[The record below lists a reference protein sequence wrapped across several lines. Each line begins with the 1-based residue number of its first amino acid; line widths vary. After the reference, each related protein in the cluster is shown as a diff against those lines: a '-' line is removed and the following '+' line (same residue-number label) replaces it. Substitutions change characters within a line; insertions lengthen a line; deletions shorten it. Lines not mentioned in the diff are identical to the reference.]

1 MKELWKRLET
11 WLMDH
16 YPELLDSLNDGA
28 TDDMIFEAE
37 EKMGMSLP
45 NDFVESLKLHNGQ
58 KDDFYPGLIGGHQLL
73 SLDDIVAWWQMW
85 NNQLEE
91 GCFNDWEELDF
102 NTNKVKT
109 DQWWRAK
116 WIPIAW
122 RRYNC
127 YCLDLDPSPDGS
139 IGQVIEF
146 LHENEWRK
154 FVGDSF
160 EECFKT
166 MVENLENGTYLLQ
179 EDEDG
184 DLDFNFRGFN
194 QINLRKKKFPM

>member
-37 EKMGMSLP
+37 KKMGISLP

-73 SLDDIVAWWQMW
+73 SLDNILGEWQMW
-85 NNQLEE
+85 TNQLEE
-91 GCFNDWEELDF
+91 GLFNDWVELNFD
-102 NTNKVKT
+102 TNKVKT

-122 RRYNC
+122 RRHNC

-139 IGQVIEF
+139 VGQVIEF
-146 LHENEWRK
+146 LYENEWRE
-154 FVGDSF
+154 FVGNSF
-160 EECFKT
+160 KECFKN
-166 MVENLENGTYLLQ
+166 MVENLENGTYFLQ

-194 QINLRKKKFPM
+194 KIYIRKKYFPM